1 MGAPKKVSDLIEV
14 IDVMSGWMM
23 PVLGSGN
30 LYKVTIDT
38 FLRFHNN
45 SYFLNC
51 NDSIATDS
59 LGFSYGRYHF
69 TTCNEMISG
78 NPLGSFRVEESEF
91 IISKTGSVVPSLT
104 MGSFTG
110 DGTTHGAN
118 LVLENIHTS
127 DDSFSSI
134 ISKGSGDQA
143 GAHINF
149 ISVEEN
155 TRAFNMAFY
164 TRASD
169 AASTQHVMTINSGQR
184 VGILTH
190 EPDAPLHIFVGESSA
205 GIPNASTNDFI
216 IESNNHVGMSFL
228 CPDDKA
234 AAITFGSASDTVGAR
249 MSWTHDTHSFLLG
262 TANTDDYLQFQVGNQ
277 SNILMLTGA
286 AMGLNTVDPQG
297 TLQVVGSGIHIDYA
311 NLNAADP
318 GIAGQLYRDGSNF
331 IKISSG

>member
-51 NDSIATDS
+51 NDSIATDR
-59 LGFSYGRYHF
+59 LGESYGRYHF

-78 NPLGSFRVEESEF
+78 NPLGNVRIEQSNF
-91 IISKTGSVVPSLT
+91 IISKTGEAVPSLT
-104 MGSFTG
+104 MTSFTG
-110 DGTTHGAN
+110 FNSVHGGN
-118 LVLENIHTS
+118 LVLENINTPN
-127 DDSFSSI
+127 DSFSSI
-134 ISKGSGDQA
+134 ISKGTGDQA
-143 GAHINF
+143 GSHINF
-149 ISVEEN
+149 IAVEEN

-164 TRASD
+164 TRGAD
-169 AASTQHVMTINSGQR
+169 AAATQHVMTLNSGQR

-190 EPDAPLHIFVGESSA
+190 EPDAPLHIFVGESNAGTPNSA
-205 GIPNASTNDFI
+205 SNDFI
-216 IESNNHVGMSFL
+216 IESNNHVGMAFL

-234 AAITFGSASDTVGAR
+234 SAITFGSASDTVGSR
-249 MSWTHDTHSFLLG
+249 MQWNHNTHTFTIG
-262 TANTDDYLQFQVGNQ
+262 TANTDDYIQFQAGNQ
-277 SNILMLTGA
+277 SNILMLTGS

-311 NLNAADP
+311 NLNAGDP
-318 GIAGQLYRDGSNF
+318 GIAGQIYRDGSNF
-331 IKISSG
+331 LKISTG